1 MENKIIN
8 TKYLLTQDEGS
19 PDSMEY
25 FEKELVRIT
34 GYGVE
39 QFKKDSTRYEDE
51 LHTEWLNGLWV
62 LEYDGDDPFYKLRK
76 MKTTPIFD
84 KSYRTVCDA
93 FADSTSVYSYR
104 VQGHTI
110 GFVEVRVKAIFQTYF
125 ADTALRCY
133 DYEIGWYRTQIEAF
147 RAFSKTIE
155 DALTEEEI
163 KLHDEPYED

>member
-1 MENKIIN
+1 MENKIDNSECHLI
-8 TKYLLTQDEGS
+8 QDETS

-25 FEKELVRIT
+25 FEKELIRIT

-51 LHTEWLNGLWV
+51 LHMEWRNGLWV

-76 MKTTPIFD
+76 MKTTAIFD
-84 KSYRTVCDA
+84 KSYYTVCAA
-93 FADSTSVYSYR
+93 FADSTSIYSYR

-125 ADTALRCY
+125 ADTMERCY

-155 DALTEEEI
+155 DALEEEEI
-163 KLHDEPYED
+163 KLYDEPDED